1 MEKRVGTGFAMKHPA
16 RWAVRISWA
25 IWSWRCIVITTT
37 KPFLALTAADLMS
50 RDVVMIP
57 RAMSLRTAAHLLSE
71 SQVSG
76 APVVDETG
84 ECVGVVSTTDFM
96 HWVGYGERGAW
107 RPVCSNPGC
116 FHSAWQVVDVNDLP
130 TDEVD
135 AYMTTDPVT
144 VSPGT
149 PIAELAREMIDA
161 HIHRIIVVD
170 AKNLPIGV
178 VSSTDVLAAVA
189 YAGQQRP

>member
-1 MEKRVGTGFAMKHPA
+1 VVA
-16 RWAVRISWA
+16 
-25 IWSWRCIVITTT
+25 TTH
-37 KPFLALTAADLMS
+37 PFLALTAADLMS

-71 SQVSG
+71 SKVSG

-96 HWVGYGERGAW
+96 HWVGHGERGAS
-107 RPVCSNPGC
+107 RPSRFDPGG
-116 FHSAWQVVDVNDLP
+116 FHTAWQIADLEALP
-130 TDEVD
+130 AEEV
-135 AYMTTDPVT
+135 ANYMTADPVT
-144 VSPGT
+144 VPPTTS
-149 PIAELAREMIDA
+149 IAELARQMIDA

-170 AKNLPIGV
+170 AMNRPIGV

-189 YAGQQRP
+189 NAGRRRW